1 MVILK
6 YTRLIAYGV
15 SAATVFIALM
25 YALDVAGVRG
35 IFGPV
40 PNPSGILILI
50 GGLTLVF
57 VGVGMVL
64 ARVTGDRHDL

>member
-1 MVILK
+1 MDILK
-6 YTRLIAYGV
+6 YMRLIAYGV
-15 SAATVFIALM
+15 SAAVVFVALM
-25 YALDVAGVRG
+25 YAVDVGGVRG

-40 PNPSGILILI
+40 PNPSGIIILL

-57 VGVGMVL
+57 AGVGILL